1 MRKSGYLVT
10 GEIEPLIHRRI
21 KLKSLA
27 FPRHRHGHLRQA
39 RCMRN
44 PASLN
49 QRDPI
54 YRSPIERS

>member
-10 GEIEPLIHRRI
+10 REIEPLIHRRI

-27 FPRHRHGHLRQA
+27 FSRHRHGHLRQV
-39 RCMRN
+39 RYMRN

-49 QRDPI
+49 QFTDLP
-54 YRSPIERS
+54 